1 MIKRLSLIV
10 ITSAMLVACSSQP
23 KVVEVPVYSC
33 PAPDII
39 PKPSLETDRITESS
53 TVPQVL
59 RAYGKDIP
67 VLKSYSKALEEQ
79 LKVYQKLATEN
90 PAKRLESS
98 TK

>member
-1 MIKRLSLIV
+1 MIKKLSLIV
-10 ITSAMLVACSSQP
+10 MSATLVACSSQP

-67 VLKSYSKALEEQ
+67 VLRSYSKALEEQ
-79 LKVYQKLATEN
+79 LNVYRRLATGN
-90 PAKRLESS
+90 PANALEGS

>member
-1 MIKRLSLIV
+1 MIKKLSLIV
-10 ITSAMLVACSSQP
+10 MLSATLVACSSQP

-67 VLKSYSKALEEQ
+67 VLKSYSTALEEQ
-79 LKVYQKLATEN
+79 LKVYRKLATGN
-90 PAKRLESS
+90 PAETLESS